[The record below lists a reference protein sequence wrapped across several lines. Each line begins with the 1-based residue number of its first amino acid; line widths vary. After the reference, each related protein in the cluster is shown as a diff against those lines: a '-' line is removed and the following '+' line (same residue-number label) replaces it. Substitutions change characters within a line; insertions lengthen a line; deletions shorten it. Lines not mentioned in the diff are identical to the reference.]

1 MTIHVNL
8 AIALLLLNLHFL
20 PNTPMGIWKFSWPSP
35 WFCFYL
41 AIALLFSLLT
51 SFCWMAVEGFHLY
64 LLLVKVF
71 NIYVKHYLLK
81 VSIVGWG
88 VPVVFVSI
96 VAIVNRDV
104 YGSVSMDQTNS
115 TVICFIRDDVV
126 KEVTVMGLFGLVFLF
141 NLSLLTVTVRN
152 MLRMRKSNQFGPSEY
167 DRTKKNI
174 CTLLGVITLLGTTW
188 GLIFFCFGKLT
199 TVGLYAFSI
208 LNPLQDVCSSS
219 CETECILYPCTNDTI
234 KTLMLSLDKDTEG
247 LMELCYIRSACSV
260 LFSQYSDLKKLY
272 LGKERKMIH
281 NVMESSGENFT
292 SHNLKQMGINVMK
305 ISEDELNTTD
315 PRMDIIGASD

>member
-1 MTIHVNL
+1 MNVTSDSMKTHSPQCVFLNDSTQTLDTDGCLTLWEPGQSHVVCSCDHLTFFAVLMISNKETTQVSPEDQENLTYITFIGCSISFCALVVAVVLFITNRNIRADVSMTIHVNL

-20 PNTPMGIWKFSWPSP
+20 PNTAMGIWSFSWPSP

-41 AIALLFSLLT
+41 AIALHFSLLT

-88 VPVVFVSI
+88 VPVVVVSI

-115 TVICFIRDDVV
+115 TSICFIRDDVV
-126 KEVTVMGLFGLVFLF
+126 KVVTVMGLFGLVFLF

-152 MLRMRKSNQFGPSEY
+152 MLRMRKSKSNQV
-167 DRTKKNI
+167 RTNI
-174 CTLLGVITLLGTTW
+174 LT
-188 GLIFFCFGKLT
+188 FF
-199 TVGLYAFSI
+199 
-208 LNPLQDVCSSS
+208 
-219 CETECILYPCTNDTI
+219 
-234 KTLMLSLDKDTEG
+234 
-247 LMELCYIRSACSV
+247 
-260 LFSQYSDLKKLY
+260 
-272 LGKERKMIH
+272 
-281 NVMESSGENFT
+281 
-292 SHNLKQMGINVMK
+292 
-305 ISEDELNTTD
+305 
-315 PRMDIIGASD
+315 